1 VVIVASDVSLIV
13 QVASERG
20 RPCSS
25 TAVNCRVSPTSML
38 TPEGVIWS
46 EFGEGRVPVRLR

>member
-1 VVIVASDVSLIV
+1 MVIVASDVSLIV